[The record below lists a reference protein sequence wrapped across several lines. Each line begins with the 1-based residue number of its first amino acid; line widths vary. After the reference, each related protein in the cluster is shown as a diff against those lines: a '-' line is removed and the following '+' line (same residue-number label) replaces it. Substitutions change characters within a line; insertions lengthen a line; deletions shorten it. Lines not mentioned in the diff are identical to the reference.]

1 MKKYL
6 ISLLLI
12 FYGFFGSATDSLQV
26 QVLTFNEYLGYVKQ
40 FHPVVRQAGLQVNM
54 AQYELLS
61 SRGAFDPKI
70 EVDYERKMFESTEY
84 YDVLNS
90 TFKIPT
96 WFGIELKA
104 GFEQN
109 EGAYLNP
116 QNRVPENGLY
126 SAGIRVPVGQGLFI
140 NERMAALKQ
149 ARIFLSLTES
159 ERKLIVNQILYEASL
174 AYFNWYAAYN
184 ELKIFSEFV
193 ENTSIRYNG
202 IKRQVLQGDKA
213 AIDSIEAGIAL
224 NNRKLSLEKA
234 RIHYINKTLEL
245 SNFLWMEGNIPV
257 DLREQ
262 IVPDAA
268 LPVNI
273 DETLNTNSG
282 LLADNALS
290 EHPKLKVLEYK
301 IQLLTIDKRLKAD
314 KLKPRLDVSYDLIS
328 EEVSP
333 VGNFNT
339 GDYKTGINFSL
350 PLFLRKER
358 GDLKLAKL
366 KIRDAELDLSLEL
379 VRLKNKIE
387 AIFKQLDSYK
397 DQLSL
402 VNVIVEDYATM
413 LQGENRKFDLGES
426 SIFLVNTR
434 ENSLIE
440 ARLKE
445 LDIQIELLSGKATLF
460 NILATQLE

>member
-1 MKKYL
+1 MKKYY
-6 ISLLLI
+6 ISFLCI
-12 FYGFFGSATDSLQV
+12 FCCFFVSATDSLQV

-54 AQYELLS
+54 AQHELLS

-70 EVDYERKMFESTEY
+70 EIDYERKMFESTEY

-116 QNRVPENGLY
+116 QNYVPENGLY
-126 SAGIRVPVGQGLFI
+126 SAGIRIPVGQGLFI

-193 ENTSIRYNG
+193 ENTSVRYNG

-213 AIDSIEAGIAL
+213 AIDSVEAGIAL

-245 SNFLWMEGNIPV
+245 SNFLWMEGDIPV

-262 IVPDAA
+262 IIPDAA

-282 LLADNALS
+282 LLADHVLS

-301 IQLLTIDKRLKAD
+301 IQLLTIDKSLKAD

-328 EEVSP
+328 EELSSVN
-333 VGNFNT
+333 NFNT

-366 KIRDAELDLSLEL
+366 KVRDAELDLSLEL

-387 AIFKQLDSYK
+387 AIFQQLDSYK

-402 VNVIVEDYATM
+402 VNVIVEDYETM

-426 SIFLVNTR
+426 SVFLVNTR

-445 LDIQIELLSGKATLF
+445 LDIQTELLSGKATLF